1 MKKKYF
7 ILIFIGLIA
16 MITVSFILQNLYS
29 EKTRYFGFAAGMF
42 FIAVFA
48 LFSYKNA
55 LKPTGFIS
63 EKKLL
68 KSILS
73 KARRT
78 AEIQADMQKRTDTA
92 LGSRQPFPSPRS
104 DSHTCDASESV
115 NKNVKSPLAR
125 AF

>member
-63 EKKLL
+63 EKN
-68 KSILS
+68 SS
-73 KARRT
+73 KAYYQKRG
-78 AEIQADMQKRTDTA
+78 ELPKYMQKRTDTA

>member
-55 LKPTGFIS
+55 LKPTEFIS
-63 EKKLL
+63 EKTPQKHII
-68 KSILS
+68 KSAANCRNIS
-73 KARRT
+73 RYAKA
-78 AEIQADMQKRTDTA
+78 
-92 LGSRQPFPSPRS
+92 
-104 DSHTCDASESV
+104 H
-115 NKNVKSPLAR
+115 
-125 AF
+125 

>member
-63 EKKLL
+63 EKN
-68 KSILS
+68 SS
-73 KARRT
+73 KAHY
-78 AEIQADMQKRTDTA
+78 QKRGELPKYKQICKSA
-92 LGSRQPFPSPRS
+92 LILLSGLGSLFLLRGLIAIIVT
-104 DSHTCDASESV
+104 HLKA
-115 NKNVKSPLAR
+115 
-125 AF
+125 

>member
-63 EKKLL
+63 EKN
-68 KSILS
+68 SS
-73 KARRT
+73 KAYYQKRG
-78 AEIQADMQKRTDTA
+78 ELPKYKQKRTDTA

>member
-55 LKPTGFIS
+55 LKPTEFIS
-63 EKKLL
+63 EKN
-68 KSILS
+68 SS
-73 KARRT
+73 KAYY
-78 AEIQADMQKRTDTA
+78 QKRTDTA

-115 NKNVKSPLAR
+115 NKNVKSPLTR

>member
-48 LFSYKNA
+48 LFSYKSA
-55 LKPTGFIS
+55 LI
-63 EKKLL
+63 LL
-68 KSILS
+68 SG
-73 KARRT
+73 
-78 AEIQADMQKRTDTA
+78 
-92 LGSRQPFPSPRS
+92 LGSLFLLCGLIAILVT
-104 DSHTCDASESV
+104 HLKA
-115 NKNVKSPLAR
+115 
-125 AF
+125 

>member
-29 EKTRYFGFAAGMF
+29 GKTRYFGFAAGMF

-55 LKPTGFIS
+55 LKPMGFIS
-63 EKKLL
+63 EKTPQKHIT
-68 KSILS
+68 KSAANCRNIS
-73 KARRT
+73 RYAKA
-78 AEIQADMQKRTDTA
+78 
-92 LGSRQPFPSPRS
+92 L
-104 DSHTCDASESV
+104 
-115 NKNVKSPLAR
+115 
-125 AF
+125 

>member
-55 LKPTGFIS
+55 LKPTEFIS
-63 EKKLL
+63 EKNSSYFIPQTVLQMLTNTTKETGAVMHTNMHLRSAL
-68 KSILS
+68 MRLS
-73 KARRT
+73 
-78 AEIQADMQKRTDTA
+78 
-92 LGSRQPFPSPRS
+92 
-104 DSHTCDASESV
+104 
-115 NKNVKSPLAR
+115 NYKNS
-125 AF
+125 